1 VKATSASMEAAASE
15 TASTSMRATSSAESC
30 SLGRCERRS
39 RQAERQG
46 SYSDQIAKHNTT
58 FHRMCP
64 TAAPTTVGHH

>member
-39 RQAERQG
+39 
-46 SYSDQIAKHNTT
+46 
-58 FHRMCP
+58 
-64 TAAPTTVGHH
+64 